1 MSHKLIE
8 LQDGTL
14 VMVEVPEDEARPIS
28 GGAADRVSTSFETIK
43 PVLMNI
49 CQPVSKVFR
58 QLHRDMEVDQAEI
71 AVGLSFEG
79 AGKLFVASGKSAANL
94 NVKLVLKPKTSPQ

>member
-8 LQDGTL
+8 LADGTL

-28 GGAADRVSTSFETIK
+28 GGAADRVSTSFEKIK
-43 PVLMNI
+43 PLLMNI

-58 QLHRDMEVDQAEI
+58 QLNRDMEVDQTEI
-71 AVGLSFEG
+71 AIGLSFDGEG
-79 AGKLFVASGKSAANL
+79 RIFVASGETAANL
-94 NVKLVLKPKTSPQ
+94 NVKLVLKPKASPQ